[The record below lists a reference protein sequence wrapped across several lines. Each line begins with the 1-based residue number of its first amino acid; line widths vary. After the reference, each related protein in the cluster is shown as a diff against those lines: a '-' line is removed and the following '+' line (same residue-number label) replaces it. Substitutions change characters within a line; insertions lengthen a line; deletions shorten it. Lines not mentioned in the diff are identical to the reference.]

1 MDLKQKE
8 GELYGKEQTISILTS
23 KFDNLNNQLHT

>member
-8 GELYGKEQTISILTS
+8 GELIGKDQTISILTS
-23 KFDNLNNQLHT
+23 KFDNIKQ